1 MDTWNARAIARW
13 TEGLRFSAT
22 APSGTPVE
30 LRGGDDPGLQPK
42 ELLLVGLCGCTGMD
56 VASILQKMRAPYETL
71 EVWADAKISDEH
83 PKIYTD
89 IRVTY
94 RVAAPV
100 ETKEKLERAVELS
113 WTRYCGVT
121 AMLSQAARMTYQ
133 IDFNGTL
140 APVKG

>member
-1 MDTWNARAIARW
+1 MDKMDARAVARW
-13 TEGLRFSAT
+13 TEGLSFSAM

-30 LRGGDDPGLQPK
+30 LRAGEDPGLRPK

-71 EVWADAKISDEH
+71 EVLADAKISLEH

-89 IRVTY
+89 IVVTY
-94 RVAAPV
+94 RVKAPE
-100 ETKEKLERAVELS
+100 ETKEKLERAAELS

-121 AMLSQAARMTYQ
+121 AMLSKAARMSYQ
-133 IDFNGTL
+133 IEFNGSPGPL
-140 APVKG
+140 KA